1 MLIILNYSEE
11 LKSKDLAKL
20 ILCYQNQHYPVT
32 KTSQGHTHTHTKF
45 LKNPDAKILKKML
58 AN

>member
-32 KTSQGHTHTHTKF
+32 KTSQGHTHTKF

>member
-32 KTSQGHTHTHTKF
+32 KTSQGHTHTH
-45 LKNPDAKILKKML
+45 ILIQKCLRKC
-58 AN
+58 